1 MAKPPHH
8 SFGPVFGSLRTQLT
22 IGIRREDP
30 TRIWE
35 RRAPLTPDTV
45 NYLVSK
51 KNVRVHIES
60 CDRRVFPNREYI
72 KVCIL
77 HWSLLILSCP
87 RIRVRLAQVYCR
99 SEASPQPF
107 FSISFSSVIEL
118 LRNCDVST
126 TYSLNAKPF
135 HLFVLTTNNNIPRL
149 ARNLKITFK
158 RHMSFLES
166 KKLPSTNSSTPQRRH
181 QLRPSRGP
189 PCVRVPI

>member
-87 RIRVRLAQVYCR
+87 RIRVRPSSGLL
-99 SEASPQPF
+99 SF
-107 FSISFSSVIEL
+107 GSISTAFF
-118 LRNCDVST
+118 
-126 TYSLNAKPF
+126 F
-135 HLFVLTTNNNIPRL
+135 HFILVCYRIV
-149 ARNLKITFK
+149 
-158 RHMSFLES
+158 
-166 KKLPSTNSSTPQRRH
+166 KKLRCLYYLFPQCETFPFIR
-181 QLRPSRGP
+181 SYNK
-189 PCVRVPI
+189 